1 MRNKPELH
9 AGMTMDDVMRI
20 RPETI
25 PVLLRNRMH
34 CVGCLLAPFHDISD
48 AAHEHDL
55 DEAELIRQLRNS

>member
-1 MRNKPELH
+1 MRDKPELH
-9 AGMTMDDVMRI
+9 AGMTIEDVMRI

-48 AAHEHDL
+48 AAREHGL
-55 DEAELIRQLRNS
+55 DEAELIGQLSNS